1 MNAILKPYSCF
12 SFCLRSIRVK
22 QLSRR
27 LTRFC
32 IVALITMA
40 GSHNLALA
48 EQRFIDHGNG
58 TVTDRKLGLMWAKND
73 NQTDIFWNQIQDW
86 LANDFPD
93 SIPQVYE
100 NWRLPTVAEV
110 QSLFVEDA
118 KYEGYRTECGHP
130 VKIVPQI
137 RLSCILIWTSD
148 SALGLPLAFNFNIG
162 SAFTIDLHDKN
173 GCRVLPVRSLEQ

>member
-1 MNAILKPYSCF
+1 MMKDLLKK
-12 SFCLRSIRVK
+12 LVG
-22 QLSRR
+22 LG
-27 LTRFC
+27 
-32 IVALITMA
+32 IVVLITIA
-40 GSHNLALA
+40 GSRDFALA

-73 NQTDIFWNQIQDW
+73 NQSDIFWNQIQGW
-86 LANDFPD
+86 IENDFPD
-93 SIPQVYE
+93 GIPQFYE
-100 NWRLPTVAEV
+100 NWRLPTVSEL

-118 KYEGYRTECGHP
+118 KYEGYNTDCGYS

-162 SAFTIDLHDKN
+162 SAFTIDLHDNK
-173 GCRVLPVRSLEQ
+173 GCRVLPVRFLEQ

>member
-1 MNAILKPYSCF
+1 MKKQF
-12 SFCLRSIRVK
+12 SK
-22 QLSRR
+22 R
-27 LTRFC
+27 LARFC
-32 IVALITMA
+32 IVVLITLA
-40 GSHNLALA
+40 GSHDFALA

-73 NQTDIFWNQIQDW
+73 NQTDIFWNQIQGW

-93 SIPQVYE
+93 SIPQVYG
-100 NWRLPTVAEV
+100 NWRLPTVAEL

-118 KYEGYRTECGHP
+118 KYEGYRTDCGHS

-137 RLSCILIWTSD
+137 RLSCILIWTAD

-162 SAFTIDLHDKN
+162 SAFTIDFSDNK
-173 GCRVLPVRSLEQ
+173 GCRVLPVRFLEQ

>member
-1 MNAILKPYSCF
+1 MIQQPLKILVGLC
-12 SFCLRSIRVK
+12 
-22 QLSRR
+22 
-27 LTRFC
+27 T
-32 IVALITMA
+32 VALITMA
-40 GSHNLALA
+40 GALDLVLA

-73 NQTDIFWNQIQDW
+73 NQADIFFNQVQNW

-93 SIPQVYE
+93 RIPQLYD

-110 QSLFVEDA
+110 QSLFVEDV
-118 KYEGYRTECGHP
+118 KYQGYTTECGHP

-148 SALGLPLAFNFNIG
+148 SALGLPLAFDFNLG
-162 SAFTIDLHDKN
+162 SAFTIDLHDNK
-173 GCRVLPVRSLEQ
+173 GCRILPVRFLE

>member
-1 MNAILKPYSCF
+1 MM
-12 SFCLRSIRVK
+12 K
-22 QLSRR
+22 QLFKK
-27 LTRFC
+27 LAGLGL
-32 IVALITMA
+32 VVMITA
-40 GSHNLALA
+40 VGGRDFALA

-58 TVTDRKLGLMWAKND
+58 TVTDRKLGLMWAKSD
-73 NQTDIFWNQIQDW
+73 NQFDIFWNEIQSW

-93 SIPQVYE
+93 SIPQIYD
-100 NWRLPTVAEV
+100 NWRLPTIREV

-118 KYEGYRTECGHP
+118 KYEGYKTDCGYP

-162 SAFTIDLHDKN
+162 SAFTIDLHDSK
-173 GCRVLPVRSLEQ
+173 GCRVLPVRFLEQ

>member
-1 MNAILKPYSCF
+1 MATILQPYPCF

-22 QLSRR
+22 QLSKI
-27 LTRFC
+27 LTGVC
-32 IVALITMA
+32 IVVLVTMA
-40 GSHNLALA
+40 GGYDFVMA

-73 NQTDIFWNQIQDW
+73 NQTDIFWNQIQGW

-93 SIPQVYE
+93 SIPQLYG
-100 NWRLPTVAEV
+100 NWRLPTVSEV
-110 QSLFVEDA
+110 QSLFVEDK
-118 KYEGYRTECGHP
+118 KYEGYRTDCGHP

-162 SAFTIDLHDKN
+162 SAFTIDLHDNK
-173 GCRVLPVRSLEQ
+173 GCRVLPVRSLEK